1 MRMSGARKSTT
12 YTINIADKFKA
23 SSDDELKMMTQV
35 ARICVL
41 YEDFMFEVN
50 QIVGGL
56 GGQTSGYANIHRNFY
71 FARRAMATTW
81 EMKQAVDVLGLNPVF
96 KARKAKLEPRL
107 VKIWDDA
114 VKFFQQHQ
122 VVLKAFR
129 NDYGGHFT
137 DAAAKYAIENMPPQ
151 LQGELVVFE
160 TEKGAGLE
168 MPFAGQILAVGLVK
182 DRPESQDYEHF
193 LCSTFALM
201 VEAQG
206 HALHVA
212 HTMAEEFFLKP

>member
-1 MRMSGARKSTT
+1 
-12 YTINIADKFKA
+12 
-23 SSDDELKMMTQV
+23 MMAQV

-56 GGQTSGYANIHRNFY
+56 GGQSSGYADIQRNFY
-71 FARRAMATTW
+71 FVRRAMATTW

-96 KARKAKLEPRL
+96 KARKAKLGPRL
-107 VKIWDDA
+107 VKTWDDA
-114 VKFFQQHQ
+114 VRFFQQHQ

-151 LQGELVVFE
+151 LQGKLVVFE

-182 DRPESQDYEHF
+182 DRPESQDYEQF
-193 LCSTFALM
+193 LGSTFTLM

-212 HTMAEEFFLKP
+212 HIIADEFFLKP

>member
-1 MRMSGARKSTT
+1 
-12 YTINIADKFKA
+12 
-23 SSDDELKMMTQV
+23 
-35 ARICVL
+35 
-41 YEDFMFEVN
+41 
-50 QIVGGL
+50 
-56 GGQTSGYANIHRNFY
+56 
-71 FARRAMATTW
+71 
-81 EMKQAVDVLGLNPVF
+81 
-96 KARKAKLEPRL
+96 

-137 DAAAKYAIENMPPQ
+137 GAAAKYAIENMPPQ

-160 TEKGAGLE
+160 TEKGTGLE
-168 MPFAGQILAVGLVK
+168 MPFAGQILAVGLFK
-182 DRPESQDYEHF
+182 DRPESQDYEIF
-193 LCSTFALM
+193 LRSTFALM

-212 HTMAEEFFLKP
+212 HTIADECAFRPS